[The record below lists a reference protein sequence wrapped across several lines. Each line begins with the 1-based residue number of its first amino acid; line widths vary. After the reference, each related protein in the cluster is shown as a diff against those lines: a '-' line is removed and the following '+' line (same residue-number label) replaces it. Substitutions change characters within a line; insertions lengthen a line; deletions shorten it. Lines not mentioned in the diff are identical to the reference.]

1 MRPPIHFACCSS
13 AVRLAQVAS
22 TAQGRHLP
30 AGPARRLALGVATAR
45 IGLGVVAAIAP
56 TVVARPWIGE
66 EAHGPGAKVL
76 GRALGG
82 RDLALGLGPVLAARR
97 GAPIRGW
104 VEAAVLADL
113 VDTGATLIAFRRLPR
128 RGRWL
133 VLASAGGA
141 AAAGALAA
149 RSL

>member
-1 MRPPIHFACCSS
+1 MRTARLCRIPVTSRFAAS
-13 AVRLAQVAS
+13 AAGGAC
-22 TAQGRHLP
+22 LP
-30 AGPARRLALGVATAR
+30 AGPARRLALGVAAAR
-45 IGLGVVAAIAP
+45 IGLGVVAAVAP

-97 GAPIRGW
+97 GAPFRGW

-113 VDTGATLIAFRRLPR
+113 VDTGATLVAFRRLPR
-128 RGRWL
+128 RSRWL
-133 VLASAGGA
+133 VLASAAGA
-141 AAAGALAA
+141 AVAGGLAA